1 MSTTAAARTRKKD
14 KVRKVSDGVVHVLA
28 SFNNTIITITDR
40 LGNTLSWCTAGA
52 CGFKG
57 SRKSTP
63 YAAQVAAKKAA
74 QAAQAFGLRNVS
86 VVIRGAG
93 SGREP
98 SIRALSEF
106 FIITELLD
114 RTPVPHNG
122 CRDSGE
128 RRV

>member
-1 MSTTAAARTRKKD
+1 MSTQSTRNRKKE
-14 KVRKVSDGVVHVLA
+14 KVRKVLDGVAHVMA

-40 LGNTLSWCTAGA
+40 MGNTLSWCTAGA

-74 QAAQAFGLRNVS
+74 QAAQAYGLKNIA
-86 VVIRGAG
+86 VVIKGPG

-106 FIITELLD
+106 FDITELSD
-114 RTPVPHNG
+114 KTPVPHNG

>member
-1 MSTTAAARTRKKD
+1 MASTTTRTRKKD
-14 KVRKVSDGVVHVLA
+14 KVRKVADGIVHVLA

-40 LGNTLSWCTAGA
+40 LGGTLSWSTAGA
-52 CGFKG
+52 CGFRG

-86 VVIRGAG
+86 IVVKGPG

-98 SIRALSEF
+98 AIRAISEF
-106 FIITELLD
+106 FTITELLD
-114 RTPVPHNG
+114 KTPVPHNG

>member
-1 MSTTAAARTRKKD
+1 MATTTTRTRKKD
-14 KVRKVSDGVVHVLA
+14 KVRKVADGIVHVLA

-40 LGNTLSWCTAGA
+40 LGGTLSWSTAGA
-52 CGFKG
+52 CGFRG

-86 VVIRGAG
+86 IVVKGPG

-98 SIRALSEF
+98 AIRAISEF
-106 FIITELLD
+106 FTITELLD
-114 RTPVPHNG
+114 KTPVPHNG

>member
-1 MSTTAAARTRKKD
+1 MSTAATRTRKKD
-14 KVRKVSDGVVHVLA
+14 KVRKVSDGVVHVMA

-40 LGNTLSWCTAGA
+40 LGNTLSWSTAGA

-63 YAAQVAAKKAA
+63 YAATLAAKKAA
-74 QAAQAFGLRNVS
+74 QAAQAFGLRNVQ
-86 VVIRGAG
+86 VVIRGPGA
-93 SGREP
+93 GREP
-98 SIRALSEF
+98 SIRAIGEF

-114 RTPVPHNG
+114 KTPVPHNG

>member
-1 MSTTAAARTRKKD
+1 MSTAATRTRKKD
-14 KVRKVSDGVVHVLA
+14 KVRKVSDGVVHVMA

-40 LGNTLSWCTAGA
+40 MGNTLSWSTAGA

-63 YAAQVAAKKAA
+63 YAATLAAKKAA
-74 QAAQAFGLRNVS
+74 QAAQAFGLRNVQ
-86 VVIRGAG
+86 VVIRGPGA
-93 SGREP
+93 GREP
-98 SIRALSEF
+98 SIRALGEF

-114 RTPVPHNG
+114 KTPVPHNG

>member
-1 MSTTAAARTRKKD
+1 MSTAATRTRKKD
-14 KVRKVSDGVVHVLA
+14 KVRKVSDGVVHVMA

-40 LGNTLSWCTAGA
+40 LGNTLSWSTAGA

-63 YAAQVAAKKAA
+63 YAATLAAKKAA
-74 QAAQAFGLRNVS
+74 QAAQAYGLRNVQ
-86 VVIRGAG
+86 VVIRGPGA
-93 SGREP
+93 GREP
-98 SIRALSEF
+98 SIRAIGEF

-114 RTPVPHNG
+114 KTPVPHNG

>member
-1 MSTTAAARTRKKD
+1 MSTATTRTRKKD
-14 KVRKVSDGVVHVLA
+14 KVRKVSDGVVHVMA

-40 LGNTLSWCTAGA
+40 MGNTLSWSTAGA

-63 YAAQVAAKKAA
+63 YAATLAAKKAA
-74 QAAQAFGLRNVS
+74 QAAQAYGLRNVQ
-86 VVIRGAG
+86 VVIRGPGA
-93 SGREP
+93 GREP
-98 SIRALSEF
+98 SIRAIGEF

-114 RTPVPHNG
+114 KTPVPHNG

>member
-1 MSTTAAARTRKKD
+1 MSTAATRTRKKD
-14 KVRKVSDGVVHVLA
+14 KVRKVSDGVVHVMA

-40 LGNTLSWCTAGA
+40 LGNTLSWSTAGA

-63 YAAQVAAKKAA
+63 YAATLAAKKAA
-74 QAAQAFGLRNVS
+74 QAAQAFGLRNVQ
-86 VVIRGAG
+86 VVIRGPGA
-93 SGREP
+93 GREP
-98 SIRALSEF
+98 SIRALGEF

-114 RTPVPHNG
+114 KTPVPHNG

>member
-1 MSTTAAARTRKKD
+1 MSTPATKARKKD
-14 KVRKVSDGVVHVLA
+14 KLRKVSDGVVHVMA

-63 YAAQVAAKKAA
+63 YAAQVAAKRAA
-74 QAAQAFGLRNVS
+74 QAAQAYGLRNVS
-86 VVIRGAG
+86 VVIRGPG

-106 FIITELLD
+106 FTITELSD
-114 RTPVPHNG
+114 KTPVPHNG